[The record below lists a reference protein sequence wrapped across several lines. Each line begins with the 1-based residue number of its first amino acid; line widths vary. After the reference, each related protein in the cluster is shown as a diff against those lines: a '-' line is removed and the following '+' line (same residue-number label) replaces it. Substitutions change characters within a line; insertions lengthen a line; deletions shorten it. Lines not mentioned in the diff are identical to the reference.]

1 MQVND
6 MIIKVLLVGNISLLQ
21 EETLISHFQ
30 MLEGALSDVLQLRF
44 ISLLLTASV
53 ATTIKIR
60 GKNDRNAKSESRLWS
75 LHR

>member
-1 MQVND
+1 MQVNG

-21 EETLISHFQ
+21 DETLISHFQ

-44 ISLLLTASV
+44 ISLLPTASV

-60 GKNDRNAKSESRLWS
+60 GKNDRNAKSESRL
-75 LHR
+75 